1 MCESRIIK
9 LSWRGKR
16 LKIWSK
22 DPEWLVKVR
31 IGLGKKSIYWINKCW
46 CKIIKLKSPGKHWK
60 RYINNTGIYRIKSGH
75 KRIKVNWRRKPGL
88 CKIMLSRCPGKKTL
102 HPGKEWIS
110 DRKFKTGTGKCGE
123 RAGKKCVARGKL
135 WWRSGKKQTGA
146 GKLSVRS
153 GKKWI
158 SFGKVSVRSGKKCA
172 RPGKLKS
179 GSGKHGVRSGKFLLR
194 SGKLYS
200 LPGKKCARP
209 GKNWKSE

>member
-22 DPEWLVKVR
+22 DPEWKIKVR
-31 IGLGKKSIYWINKCW
+31 TGLGKKSIYWINKCW
-46 CKIIKLKSPGKHWK
+46 CKITKLKSPGKQWK

-110 DRKFKTGTGKCGE
+110 DRKFKTG
-123 RAGKKCVARGKL
+123 
-135 WWRSGKKQTGA
+135 A

-153 GKKWI
+153 GKKCNRP
-158 SFGKVSVRSGKKCA
+158 GKVSVRSGKKCA

-179 GSGKHGVRSGKFLLR
+179 GSGKHGVRSGKFL
-194 SGKLYS
+194 
-200 LPGKKCARP
+200 
-209 GKNWKSE
+209 